1 MEMFRIQE
9 LSDAIL
15 VRQKGRDIAR
25 MVGFNLVDQTVI
37 TYTISELALYLIS
50 LSEKGHMTIRAIGSH
65 KGEVKSGIE
74 VRLFDHYRGPTR
86 VNPLWFEKVA
96 ADLDVTCDPL
106 RGTMITFRKWKVL
119 PLRIDSTICAAGEE

>member
-25 MVGFNLVDQTVI
+25 MVGFSLVDQTVI
-37 TYTISELALYLIS
+37 TYTISELALHLVS
-50 LSEKGHMTIRAIGSH
+50 LSEQGHMTLRAIGFN

-74 VRLFDHYRGPTR
+74 VRLFDHYRGPSR
-86 VNPLWFEKVA
+86 INPQWIEKVV
-96 ADLDVTCDPL
+96 DDMDVMSDPL
-106 RGTMITFRKWKVL
+106 RGTVITFRKWKVS

>member
-37 TYTISELALYLIS
+37 TYAISELALYLIS
-50 LSEKGHMTIRAIGSH
+50 LSERGHMTIRAIGFN

-74 VRLFDHYRGPTR
+74 VRLFDHYRGPSR
-86 VNPLWFEKVA
+86 INPQWIEKVV
-96 ADLDVTCDPL
+96 DDMDVTSDPL
-106 RGTMITFRKWKVL
+106 RGTMITFRKWNVSL
-119 PLRIDSTICAAGEE
+119 LRIESTICAAGEE